1 MSYTVEES
9 TTIYMIGARTKVIM
23 QGGTD
28 NQNTI
33 NKGTI
38 IQDGDANDLPIY
50 TADSSD
56 KPSSQQAS
64 DNLNT
69 YELPPQLFTQW
80 LLMQSNLTAAQTEIE
95 LLRQQIDTMRQTIA
109 AQDRLLEYL
118 IEKDPPF

>member
-38 IQDGDANDLPIY
+38 IQDSNAPDAATHTSNP
-50 TADSSD
+50 
-56 KPSSQQAS
+56 S

-80 LLMQSNLTAAQTEIE
+80 LLMQNNLTAAQTEIE

>member
-9 TTIYMIGARTKVIM
+9 TTIYMIGARTKVIV

-56 KPSSQQAS
+56 
-64 DNLNT
+64 
-69 YELPPQLFTQW
+69 
-80 LLMQSNLTAAQTEIE
+80 
-95 LLRQQIDTMRQTIA
+95 
-109 AQDRLLEYL
+109 
-118 IEKDPPF
+118 

>member
-9 TTIYMIGARTKVIM
+9 TTIYMIGARTKVIV
-23 QGGTD
+23 QGGEK

-38 IQDGDANDLPIY
+38 IQDGDAPDAATPTSNP
-50 TADSSD
+50 
-56 KPSSQQAS
+56 S

-69 YELPPQLFTQW
+69 YELPPQLFAQW
-80 LLMQSNLTAAQTEIE
+80 LLMQSNLTNAQTEIE
-95 LLRQQIDTMRQTIA
+95 LLRQQIESMRKTIA